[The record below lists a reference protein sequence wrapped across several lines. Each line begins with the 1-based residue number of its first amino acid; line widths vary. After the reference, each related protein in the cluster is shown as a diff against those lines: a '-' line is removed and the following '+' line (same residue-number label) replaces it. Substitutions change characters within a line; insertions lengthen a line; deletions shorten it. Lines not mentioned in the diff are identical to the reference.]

1 MLCINI
7 ICSLLIALLKFFL
20 QRQDSRKIMLDI
32 NQISNTRDADDD
44 GDDGDGGAE
53 DNDCNDEVARR
64 SLGRP

>member
-32 NQISNTRDADDD
+32 NQLSNARDADDD
-44 GDDGDGGAE
+44 GTGGAE
-53 DNDCNDEVARR
+53 DKDGKDEVARR
-64 SLGRP
+64 SLGRS